1 VNGVHRWVEAPELP
15 GEAGLGGLCG
25 HHAIVDCGRAAP
37 ELLRWQRHRR
47 HESEEGG
54 AEASARA
61 RRAGCGRPRQR
72 EAGGGDHG
80 AGSRRSRGGGCCG
93 RKRCGGGG
101 GSRGS
106 LGGGRRRRNRGEW
119 RRRAGHARG
128 KGGDIE
134 AAAAGTVGSGDG
146 CEGGRE
152 LGELRK
158 LRPQVREV
166 F

>member
-1 VNGVHRWVEAPELP
+1 V
-15 GEAGLGGLCG
+15 
-25 HHAIVDCGRAAP
+25 
-37 ELLRWQRHRR
+37 
-47 HESEEGG
+47 
-54 AEASARA
+54 
-61 RRAGCGRPRQR
+61 
-72 EAGGGDHG
+72 
-80 AGSRRSRGGGCCG
+80 

-106 LGGGRRRRNRGEW
+106 LGGGRRRRRRNRGKW

-134 AAAAGTVGSGDG
+134 AAAVGTVGGGDG

-166 F
+166 L